1 MTQLT
6 NAPSSMT
13 SQANVQATLRAS
25 VEGAIPVLE
34 SFLRQ
39 EVCKTGFC
47 RAVLGLSGGI
57 DSAVVAYL
65 AARALG
71 PENVVPVIMPYKLSS
86 PASLAHAEL
95 ILEDLGLK
103 RRIVEITPQ
112 IDAYFAA
119 FPDASPLRK
128 GNKMARER
136 MSILFDHSA
145 DQQGL
150 VLGTSNKTELLLGY
164 GTQFGDTAS
173 ALNPIGDLYK
183 TQIRELASLLG
194 VPKAIQDK
202 PPSAD
207 LWEDQTDEKELGF
220 SYEEADAVLHFLV
233 DERLSMEDTA
243 NIGGF
248 SLDLVKQIARRVR
261 LNQYKRRM
269 PVIAKLSSRTIGI
282 DFRYPRDWG
291 Q

>member
-1 MTQLT
+1 MTKQREPV
-6 NAPSSMT
+6 ADS
-13 SQANVQATLRAS
+13 LRAS
-25 VEGAIPVLE
+25 VAGAIPVLE
-34 SFLRQ
+34 AFLRH

-65 AARALG
+65 AVRALG
-71 PENVVPVIMPYKLSS
+71 ADNVYPVIMPYKLSS
-86 PASLAHAEL
+86 PASLQHAEMVL
-95 ILEDLGLK
+95 ADLGL
-103 RRIVEITPQ
+103 RRIVVEITPQ
-112 IDAYFAA
+112 IDAYFAGQQ
-119 FPDASPLRK
+119 DVTPLRK

-136 MSILFDHSA
+136 MSILFDYSA
-145 DQQGL
+145 QHQGL

-183 TQIRELASLLG
+183 TQIRELAAVLG
-194 VPKAIQDK
+194 VPTPICEKA
-202 PPSAD
+202 PSAD

-220 SYEEADAVLHFLV
+220 TYDEADAILHLLT
-233 DERLSMEDTA
+233 DERLSPEDA
-243 NIGGF
+243 AVQSG
-248 SLDLVKQIARRVR
+248 LPLELVSQIARRVR